1 MALAMLS
8 NLGIIGEV
16 SINGYDRPRMGNSLY
31 GAYA

>member
-16 SINGYDRPRMGNSLY
+16 SINGYNRPRMGNSLY